1 LFDALTAG
9 VNELPADPPAWL
21 SRSGVLAEGAVGAQA
36 YRQQRALLQPMLT
49 QARNYFADGVAR
61 AATQAI
67 DLDLGDGLRLTGSID
82 RVFHAADGG
91 LMLFDAK
98 PVGSAGLRDM
108 LAAYIDWAALRLS
121 SPEPLRAVLL
131 TSTSGGKIAESTLLH
146 PLVAADTDTLRAG
159 LRRLIDL
166 AQAAEHQPLLFFPK
180 TALAYATSAPD
191 QRVWRA
197 AAAWQGSEFAG
208 AGAGLDQNAPVQR
221 QDLEYRRDLSAPAA
235 GARPAGGTDPGDHV
249 YRRGRARAARAAA
262 PTAYRGGAPPARQ
275 RIDARR
281 NRR

>member
-1 LFDALTAG
+1 
-9 VNELPADPPAWL
+9 
-21 SRSGVLAEGAVGAQA
+21 
-36 YRQQRALLQPMLT
+36 
-49 QARNYFADGVAR
+49 
-61 AATQAI
+61 
-67 DLDLGDGLRLTGSID
+67 
-82 RVFHAADGG
+82 
-91 LMLFDAK
+91 MLFDAK

-208 AGAGLDQNAPVQR
+208 VGERDYAPGYAALISRGVDLFDEAGASHQAFVAATQTVCEILDPSRLLLFKTAIVDASSGANA
-221 QDLEYRRDLSAPAA
+221 
-235 GARPAGGTDPGDHV
+235 
-249 YRRGRARAARAAA
+249 
-262 PTAYRGGAPPARQ
+262 
-275 RIDARR
+275 
-281 NRR
+281 